1 MRRRLFAA
9 ALAFALLAGA
19 GCSGSRGNAEA
30 RPSASVGTSVSPAP
44 GGPASGDPVPGG
56 AASGATPSGVAT
68 GNAADVCLE
77 ARKLSA
83 DQVSRFLAELGD
95 ALTASGDGD
104 QAKADEA
111 RRAAAAAIRTWSAGL
126 RAQAARADDARL
138 AALLRD
144 MAAEVGT
151 MTADIDSIDEAKLD
165 RLQQRLDQLCG
176 G

>member
-1 MRRRLFAA
+1 MRRRLIAT

-19 GCSGSRGNAEA
+19 GCSGSREDGA
-30 RPSASVGTSVSPAP
+30 RPGASTGTSASPAPGVATP
-44 GGPASGDPVPGG
+44 GGPASADATP
-56 AASGATPSGVAT
+56 GATPTGIAT

-104 QAKADEA
+104 QAAADEA

-126 RAQAARADDARL
+126 RAQAARADDPRL
-138 AALLRD
+138 AGLLRD

>member
-1 MRRRLFAA
+1 MRRRLFATV
-9 ALAFALLAGA
+9 LAFALLAGA
-19 GCSGSRGNAEA
+19 GCSGSREHAEA
-30 RPSASVGTSVSPAP
+30 RPGAATGTPVSPAP
-44 GGPASGDPVPGG
+44 GGPASGDPSAG
-56 AASGATPSGVAT
+56 AASGATPSGIAT

-83 DQVSRFLAELGD
+83 DQVSRFLAEVGD

-111 RRAAAAAIRTWSAGL
+111 RRAAAATIRTWSAGL
-126 RAQAARADDARL
+126 RAQAARADDTRL
-138 AALLRD
+138 AGLLRE